1 MTYYHVKRPRHTCP
15 RQSPGLALRGP
26 EKSYLETS
34 DESLRDELLEKLVEQ
49 KLMGPTRQ
57 ICEGNPD
64 NLPPRELPHGNLANL
79 YLMFVAYCKVMSVEA
94 ACKSTFYQV
103 GKKWLSTCL
112 KFHKKSVHAVCQTCT
127 KLRDSIRQAT
137 DFAEHARLCDLLLGH
152 YTQQWRDREVYWLAR
167 DRSQAQKD
175 LLCIIVDSYDKAKV
189 ALPKFPGGRTPKKHC
204 MKIPDVSRHI

>member
-1 MTYYHVKRPRHTCP
+1 
-15 RQSPGLALRGP
+15 
-26 EKSYLETS
+26 
-34 DESLRDELLEKLVEQ
+34 
-49 KLMGPTRQ
+49 MGPTRQ

-64 NLPPRELPHGNLANL
+64 KLPPRELPHGNLANL
-79 YLMFVAYCKVMSVEA
+79 YLMFVAYCKVMNVDA

-112 KFHKKSVHAVCQTCT
+112 KFHKKSVHAVCQTCS

-152 YTQQWRDREVYWLAR
+152 YTQQWRDREIYWLAR

-189 ALPKFPGGRTPKKHC
+189 TLPRFPGGRTPKKTLYENTRR
-204 MKIPDVSRHI
+204 ISTHISFLFCKHLLWR